1 MIKAFIASYGN
12 GCKIQVLP
20 FMISFADFVIIVN
33 GGSFIVDIMVFSSE

>member
-12 GCKIQVLP
+12 GCKIQVIP

-33 GGSFIVDIMVFSSE
+33 GSSFILDIVVFSSK

>member
-20 FMISFADFVIIVN
+20 FMISFADVVIIAN
-33 GGSFIVDIMVFSSE
+33 GVSFIVDIIGFSSK